1 MTTQGE
7 KLTEEE
13 ADEMIKEA
21 DPNNT
26 GTIQYEEFVKLLM
39 SE

>member
-1 MTTQGE
+1 MEVLGE

-21 DPNNT
+21 DLDNDGFINF
-26 GTIQYEEFVKLLM
+26 EEFSRLM
-39 SE
+39 